1 MSPRPGVISFIGYV
15 MILQA
20 AFGAVQ
26 GVVSIALRNEAR
38 VLDALGGVTSGQLV
52 VAGSASLV
60 MAAIFA
66 ILGFGLLR
74 GSRVSRGL
82 VAAVQILHVMVASWS
97 MFTHHEGAWLFTGL
111 LTVGVAVF
119 VLWALFNE
127 RSDAYYAAA

>member
-1 MSPRPGVISFIGYV
+1 MSQRPGVISFIGYV

-26 GVVSIALRNEAR
+26 GVVSIAVRNEPR
-38 VLDALGGVTSGQLV
+38 VLEALGGVTSGQLLV
-52 VAGSASLV
+52 VGVAALV

-66 ILGFGLLR
+66 LLGIGLLR

-82 VAAVQILHVMVASWS
+82 VAAVQILHVMVAAWS
-97 MFTHHEGAWLFTGL
+97 MFTQHEGAWLFTGL

-127 RSDAYYAAA
+127 RSDAYYASA